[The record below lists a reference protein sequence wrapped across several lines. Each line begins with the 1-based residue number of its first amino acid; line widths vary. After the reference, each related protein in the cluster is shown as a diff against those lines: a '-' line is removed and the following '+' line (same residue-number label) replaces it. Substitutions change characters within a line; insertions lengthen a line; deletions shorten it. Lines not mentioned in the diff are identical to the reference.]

1 MDMGTLKGVIKLIR
15 DNKLTLSEAEI
26 ATIMQKVK
34 RHRFRSCKACTIFI
48 ASGIQF
54 TETSNLKTF

>member
-34 RHRFRSCKACTIFI
+34 AHTFI
-48 ASGIQF
+48 DLTWVAPYS
-54 TETSNLKTF
+54 